1 MDKHKDG
8 LEWPHAVT
16 KVPNSV
22 FLTPYILTS
31 NSRPIGRLQ
40 FQKSLEENSLMRKRN
55 SKVIVKSKQLGTRKL
70 RIFINTFSQPI
81 LQNDILR
88 QE

>member
-8 LEWPHAVT
+8 FEWPHAVT

-31 NSRPIGRLQ
+31 NIRPIGRLQ
-40 FQKSLEENSLMRKRN
+40 FHKSLEENALMRK
-55 SKVIVKSKQLGTRKL
+55 LGTRKL